1 MPASSIRFVSFD
13 CYGTL
18 TNFRVGDVTRDRLQ
32 GRIAAE
38 RMPAFLEDFTAH
50 RLDEVL
56 GAWKPYADV
65 LHRSL
70 ERTCRRWGIAFDPAD
85 AQAIY
90 DAVPSWGPHAD
101 VPAALAQLAG
111 KVPLVILSNAAD
123 SQIQSNVDKL
133 GAPFHAVFTAE
144 QAQAYKPRFQAFE
157 YMFDTLG
164 CGPEHFLHVSSSLRY
179 DLMSAHDLRIGQRVF
194 VERGHGPGNPEYGYT
209 AIRDLVGL
217 PGVLGIGSAAR

>member
-1 MPASSIRFVSFD
+1 MPLSEIRYVSFD

-18 TNFRVGDVTRDRLQ
+18 TNFRVGDVTRERLA
-32 GRIAAE
+32 GRVPAE
-38 RMPAFLEDFTAH
+38 RMPAFLQDFTAY
-50 RLDEVL
+50 RFDEVL
-56 GAWKPYADV
+56 GAWKPYPDV

-85 AQAIY
+85 AQAIV
-90 DAVPSWGPHAD
+90 DAIPSWGPHAD
-101 VPAALAQLAG
+101 VPAPLARVAEKL
-111 KVPLVILSNAAD
+111 PLVILSNAAD
-123 SQIQSNVDKL
+123 SQIQANVDRL
-133 GAPFHAVFTAE
+133 GAPFHAVLTAE

-194 VERGHGPGNPEYGYT
+194 VERGHGPGNPAYGYR
-209 AIRDLVGL
+209 AIADLGGL
-217 PGVLGIGSAAR
+217 PGIVGI